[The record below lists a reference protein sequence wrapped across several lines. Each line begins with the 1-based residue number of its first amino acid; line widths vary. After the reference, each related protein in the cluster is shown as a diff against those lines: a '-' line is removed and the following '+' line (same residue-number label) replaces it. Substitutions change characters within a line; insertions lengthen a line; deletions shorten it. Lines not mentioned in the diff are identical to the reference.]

1 MGKNVNVVK
10 NLFILQKNM
19 LQLHTQNSVVP
30 KEESN
35 VNQVAARG
43 RESLDIQK
51 KRYISPGKH
60 QQIFD
65 ELSLI

>member
-35 VNQVAARG
+35 VNQVAARA

-51 KRYISPGKH
+51 KKDTYH
-60 QQIFD
+60 QESINKF
-65 ELSLI
+65 LTNLA

>member
-35 VNQVAARG
+35 VNQVAARA

-51 KRYISPGKH
+51 KDTYH
-60 QQIFD
+60 QESINKF
-65 ELSLI
+65 LTNLA